1 MTPERFNDL
10 LENRLSLTR
19 EVRYTITV
27 SFDAHDAADARA
39 RLAVIKRDVA
49 LTCGAAD
56 VTLSVDVPLESP
68 PTS

>member
-1 MTPERFNDL
+1 M
-10 LENRLSLTR
+10 
-19 EVRYTITV
+19 RYTITV
-27 SFDAHDAADARA
+27 SFDAHDARDARA

-49 LTCGAAD
+49 LTCGTAD